1 MERERRKQALLAGLT
16 LVLAAALYYAWST
29 VGLSPAGG
37 PSSAGP
43 ASRAAARRTSGSE
56 APSLHLNDL
65 ESERP
70 EPVGSGRNLFRFESK
85 PGAVAPVRSGPISA
99 PPVSPG
105 PSGPP
110 PPPPISLKF
119 IGTLERPERS
129 ERIAVLRDAAG
140 RLMSGREGAIVD
152 GRLRILRIGTESIDL
167 AYLDGRGRQ
176 TIRLSGG

>member
-65 ESERP
+65 E
-70 EPVGSGRNLFRFESK
+70 
-85 PGAVAPVRSGPISA
+85 ASGPSQSGAAEICF
-99 PPVSPG
+99 VSSQNRARWHP
-105 PSGPP
+105 
-110 PPPPISLKF
+110 
-119 IGTLERPERS
+119 
-129 ERIAVLRDAAG
+129 
-140 RLMSGREGAIVD
+140 
-152 GRLRILRIGTESIDL
+152 
-167 AYLDGRGRQ
+167 YGRGQYPRHQ
-176 TIRLSGG
+176 FPPDRLGRRRRPRSR